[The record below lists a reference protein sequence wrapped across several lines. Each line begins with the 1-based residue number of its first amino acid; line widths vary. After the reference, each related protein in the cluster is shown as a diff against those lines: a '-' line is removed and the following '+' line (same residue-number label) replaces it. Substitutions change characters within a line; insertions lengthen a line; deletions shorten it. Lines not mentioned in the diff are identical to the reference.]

1 MKSII
6 ATDIHTAER
15 FKDAEMMFEPKTI
28 EGYSISTKTL
38 YGDGF
43 ALVGNAT
50 EFLDPVF
57 SSGVTFAM
65 ESGNRAAKLTCE
77 FLKGNNPDWQ
87 KDYTEYMMQGINTFR
102 TYVSGWYSGDLHEIF
117 FAEEPEESV
126 KSKICSVL
134 AGYVWDMENP
144 YVKKHERA
152 VKALADML
160 KSKKNKDTVSS

>member
-1 MKSII
+1 
-6 ATDIHTAER
+6 
-15 FKDAEMMFEPKTI
+15 
-28 EGYSISTKTL
+28 
-38 YGDGF
+38 
-43 ALVGNAT
+43 
-50 EFLDPVF
+50 
-57 SSGVTFAM
+57 M

-77 FLKGNNPDWQ
+77 FLKGNNPDLQ

-102 TYVSGWYSGDLHEIF
+102 TYVNGWYSGDLHEIF

-160 KSKKNKDTVSS
+160 KAKNNITKSPLQRLVNTS